1 MMRSSAVTWRPPTF
15 SPPKARTLAL
25 DFQPVMDLQRFGP
38 QAYFRELL
46 SAVNSALILA
56 SIPATATRIPSA
68 MPVAIRQY
76 SMAVAAVSSAMNL
89 RAAFTGGR

>member
-1 MMRSSAVTWRPPTF
+1 MMRSSAVTWRAPAF
-15 SPPKARTLAL
+15 STPKARTVAL
-25 DFQPVMDLQRFGP
+25 DSQPVMDLKRFG
-38 QAYFRELL
+38 QRAYFRELL

-76 SMAVAAVSSAMNL
+76 SMAVAAVSSTMNL
-89 RAAFTGGR
+89 KAAFTDGW